1 MALLALAEDFLPLTL
16 ADDLLLT
23 LAIGVHVVR
32 HHQDSQRD
40 GQTDSSW
47 VIQSRLAIFFPFLGR

>member
-1 MALLALAEDFLPLTL
+1 MAPNLLALAEDFLPLTL

-23 LAIGVHVVR
+23 LAAEFLLTDEPAAIGVHVVR

-40 GQTDSSW
+40 GQTDSS
-47 VIQSRLAIFFPFLGR
+47 